1 MDYKINSRILEL
13 RKNLKMS
20 QTEFGKGIGVS
31 RGVINNIDLNIVDI
45 TTKPLLIQQICKE
58 FNVNRVWLET
68 GEGEM
73 FAQLSEDEELAMIFG
88 EVLSGEMDPRR
99 IKLIKS
105 IMNIVKNI
113 PDESLPIVGD
123 YARQLADALE
133 EKKEDEA

>member
-1 MDYKINSRILEL
+1 MSSLNERLLQL
-13 RKNLKMS
+13 RKELNKT
-20 QTEFGKGIGVS
+20 QDEFGQGVGVS
-31 RGVINNIDLNIVDI
+31 RSVIKNIEYNLTDPKPAFIDLVCR
-45 TTKPLLIQQICKE
+45 TY
-58 FNVNRVWLET
+58 NVNRVWLET